1 MADEISFTDMGKA
14 LDDAAAQYRDT
25 NSVDT
30 TPDTSS
36 HDAGGGEG
44 ASEGTPDTAPQG
56 TEGDANLPKTD
67 NTQVGAG
74 DDKGT
79 QPDGDSAPADDKQ
92 DSERKAFNHAQ
103 AAARIARKRAK
114 EQREYYVKRQ
124 RIEAEQKDFA
134 NEQGQNY
141 NPQMAAVKLDQIR
154 ELDIQEAQRHQ
165 NEFIE
170 ESYAIFQDEQVTQE
184 FINDCQ
190 TYADWINTKEPQL
203 GEYIKKPYG
212 KLVLKGWLDKIAKQP
227 EAADWWE
234 SLTPFEKY
242 KTLDRYYNEFS
253 TYIEKVQRGEIQT
266 GAEPKVE
273 VPPQQTQTQT
283 TQPNPKPAPVAQN
296 IPVPGSGRNTN
307 NMPPTDNFSLEL
319 ERAMQLNGV
328 SRLVR

>member
-14 LDDAAAQYRDT
+14 LDDAAAQYRDN

-36 HDAGGGEG
+36 HDAGEGDG
-44 ASEGTPDTAPQG
+44 ASEGTPNTTPQG

-74 DDKGT
+74 DNKGT
-79 QPDGDSAPADDKQ
+79 QPDGNSAPADDKQ

-114 EQREYYVKRQ
+114 EQREYYEKRQ

-134 NEQGQNY
+134 NEQSQNY

-154 ELDIQEAQRHQ
+154 ELDIQEAQRLQ
-165 NEFIE
+165 NEFID
-170 ESYAIFQDEQVTQE
+170 ESYAIFQDEQTTQE
-184 FINDCQ
+184 FINDCK

-212 KLVLKGWLDKIAKQP
+212 KLVLKGWFDKIAKQP
-227 EAADWWE
+227 KAADWWE

-253 TYIEKVQRGEIQT
+253 TYIEKVQRGE
-266 GAEPKVE
+266 
-273 VPPQQTQTQT
+273 TQTQT

>member
-1 MADEISFTDMGKA
+1 MADETSFTDMSKA

-36 HDAGGGEG
+36 HDAGEGEG
-44 ASEGTPDTAPQG
+44 ASEGTPNTAPHG
-56 TEGDANLPKTD
+56 TEGDADLPKTD
-67 NTQVGAG
+67 DTQVGAG

-79 QPDGDSAPADDKQ
+79 QPNGESAPADNKQ
-92 DSERKAFNHAQ
+92 GSERKAFNHAQ

-114 EQREYYVKRQ
+114 EQREYYEKRQ
-124 RIEAEQKDFA
+124 RIEAEQKGFA
-134 NEQGQNY
+134 DEQGQHY

-154 ELDIQEAQRHQ
+154 ELDIQEAQRRQ
-165 NEFIE
+165 NEFVE
-170 ESYAIFQDEQVTQE
+170 ESHAIFQDEQTTQQ

-190 TYADWINTKEPQL
+190 TYADWINTNEPQL
-203 GEYIKKPYG
+203 GEYIKKPLG
-212 KLVLKGWLDKIAKQP
+212 KLVLKGWFDKIAKQP

-242 KTLDRYYNEFS
+242 STLDRYYNEFS
-253 TYIEKVQRGEIQT
+253 TYIDKMKSGEVQT
-266 GAEPKVE
+266 GTEPNVN
-273 VPPQQTQTQT
+273 VPPQQTQT
-283 TQPNPKPAPVAQN
+283 TQPNPKPAPAVQN

-319 ERAMQLNGV
+319 ERAIQLNGV